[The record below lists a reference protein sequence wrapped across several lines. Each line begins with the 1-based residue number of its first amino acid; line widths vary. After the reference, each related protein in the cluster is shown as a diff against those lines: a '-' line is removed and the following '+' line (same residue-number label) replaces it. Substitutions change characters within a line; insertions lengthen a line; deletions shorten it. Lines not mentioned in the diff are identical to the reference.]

1 MEEFRMENFKKE
13 EQIKKLDNVTLVLG
27 NGFDLHNKLKTSY
40 RDFFEAAKKEKY
52 DNIINEFNYRDDEI
66 LEHISRSDSCIVT
79 NRISLPFLSDCNVWD
94 IVFALE
100 TATNTNFGPYI
111 RWADIEKTIL
121 KWMNDEMINVQN
133 YLLGTKKYTKSMRDS
148 DFRYKIKFLAAII
161 KYKNRSRTL
170 TSSDDFYRYLLDE
183 LIKFETEFG
192 EYIQKETDRVYGSNH
207 ELAYQAINKIVPF
220 DHISTIASFNYN
232 SYYNDRIQDKLH
244 HINGGIIDH
253 PIFGIDPSLLTD
265 TSKDDPRIIFGKTY
279 RRLMLDAS
287 VKSMAQK
294 KPSRNIII
302 YGHSLNEQDYN
313 YFFALFDDIDLADH
327 TKDNKIIFAYSIHDE
342 NRRIRITST
351 LIDNITKMFYNY
363 SEYLERVKDNNRLL
377 DMLVVTKKIMLLEI
391 PEESKN
397 ENNELN

>member
-1 MEEFRMENFKKE
+1 MENFTKKE
-13 EQIKKLDNVTLVLG
+13 QVKKLDNVTLVLG

-40 RDFFEAAKKEKY
+40 NNFFEAVKKESYYK
-52 DNIINEFNYRDDEI
+52 IINEFNRGDNDI
-66 LEHISRSDSCIVT
+66 LNIILNNNSYLVT
-79 NRISLPFLSDCNVWD
+79 NRILLSFLSGCNVWD
-94 IVFALE
+94 IMFALE
-100 TATNTNFGPYI
+100 TATNTKFSPYI

-121 KWMNDEMINVQN
+121 KWMNDELKNAHK
-133 YLLGTKKYTKSMRDS
+133 YLLDTGKYTNSMRDT
-148 DFRYKIKFLAAII
+148 DFRYKVEFLAAII
-161 KYKNRSRTL
+161 KYKNRSNPL
-170 TSSDDFYRYLLDE
+170 TNSDDLYRYLLNE
-183 LIKFETEFG
+183 LIEFERGFG
-192 EYIQKETDRVYGSNH
+192 EYIQKETDRVYGNNH

-342 NRRIRITST
+342 KRKTQITSS

-363 SEYLERVKDNNRLL
+363 SEYLGRVKDNNRLL

>member
-1 MEEFRMENFKKE
+1 MEEFHMEDFSKE

-40 RDFFEAAKKEKY
+40 SDFFEAVKKEQYQKIQKHFCGE
-52 DNIINEFNYRDDEI
+52 NISPFFNFLLDPAYYKAWTLLD
-66 LEHISRSDSCIVT
+66 
-79 NRISLPFLSDCNVWD
+79 PFVNYNVWD
-94 IVFALE
+94 IIFALSSQSITPSKE
-100 TATNTNFGPYI
+100 I
-111 RWADIEKTIL
+111 LWADIEKEILSWLKDEIPEIKTRVISYCRNTIS
-121 KWMNDEMINVQN
+121 NEI
-133 YLLGTKKYTKSMRDS
+133 KSLRIHS
-148 DFRYKIKFLAAII
+148 VAAFIKR
-161 KYKNRSRTL
+161 KRESNPL
-170 TSSDDFYRYLLDE
+170 TNSDDFHRYLLNE
-183 LIKFETEFG
+183 LIEFEKEFG

-220 DHISTIASFNYN
+220 DHISTIVSFNYN
-232 SYYNDRIQDKLH
+232 SYYNDCILDKLH
-244 HINGGIIDH
+244 HINGGIMDH
-253 PIFGIDPSLLTD
+253 PIFGIDPSLLNEIPENE
-265 TSKDDPRIIFGKTY
+265 SRIIFGKTY

-342 NRRIRITST
+342 NRRIQITSS

-363 SEYLERVKDNNRLL
+363 SEYLGRVKDNNRLL

-397 ENNELN
+397 KEDN

>member
-1 MEEFRMENFKKE
+1 MEEFHMEDFSKE

-40 RDFFEAAKKEKY
+40 NDFFESVKKEKY
-52 DNIINEFNYRDDEI
+52 QKIQKLFWTKDDSNFFKFLNNPVYSQIQI
-66 LEHISRSDSCIVT
+66 LFS
-79 NRISLPFLSDCNVWD
+79 PFLNYNVWD
-94 IVFALE
+94 FIFALSSQSITSDKE
-100 TATNTNFGPYI
+100 I
-111 RWADIEKTIL
+111 LWADIEKEIL
-121 KWMNDEMINVQN
+121 SWLNNE
-133 YLLGTKKYTKSMRDS
+133 LP
-148 DFRYKIKFLAAII
+148 KIKTRVIT
-161 KYKNRSRTL
+161 KNNDTISDKVKNIRIHSFASLLIRKTASSPL
-170 TSSDDFYRYLLDE
+170 TTSDDFYRYLLDE

-192 EYIQKETDRVYGSNH
+192 EYIKKETDRVYGSNH
-207 ELAYQAINKIVPF
+207 KLAYQAINKIVPF
-220 DHISTIASFNYN
+220 DRISTIASFNYN

-253 PIFGIDPSLLTD
+253 PIFGIDPSLLMD

-287 VKSMAQK
+287 VKSMTQK

-363 SEYLERVKDNNRLL
+363 SEYLGRVKDNNRLL

-391 PEESKN
+391 PDDSKN
-397 ENNELN
+397 ENDELN

>member
-1 MEEFRMENFKKE
+1 MENFTKE

-40 RDFFEAAKKEKY
+40 SNFFEAVKKEQYKRIQKTFCIENDY
-52 DNIINEFNYRDDEI
+52 SFNRFLDDSAYYMAWT
-66 LEHISRSDSCIVT
+66 LLD
-79 NRISLPFLSDCNVWD
+79 PFVNYNVWD
-94 IVFALE
+94 IIFALSSQSITPSKE
-100 TATNTNFGPYI
+100 I
-111 RWADIEKTIL
+111 LWADIEKEILSWLKDEIPEIKIRVISYCRNTIS
-121 KWMNDEMINVQN
+121 NEI
-133 YLLGTKKYTKSMRDS
+133 KSLRIHS
-148 DFRYKIKFLAAII
+148 IAAFIKR
-161 KYKNRSRTL
+161 KRESNPL
-170 TSSDDFYRYLLDE
+170 TTSDDFYRYLLNE
-183 LIKFETEFG
+183 LLKFETEFG
-192 EYIQKETDRVYGSNH
+192 DYIQKETDRVYGNNH

-220 DHISTIASFNYN
+220 DHISTVASFNYN
-232 SYYNDRIQDKLH
+232 GYYNDRIQDKLH

-342 NRRIRITST
+342 KRKTQITSS

-363 SEYLERVKDNNRLL
+363 SEYLGRVKDNNRLL
-377 DMLVVTKKIMLLEI
+377 DMLVITKKIMLLEI
-391 PEESKN
+391 PAESKN
-397 ENNELN
+397 ENNELD